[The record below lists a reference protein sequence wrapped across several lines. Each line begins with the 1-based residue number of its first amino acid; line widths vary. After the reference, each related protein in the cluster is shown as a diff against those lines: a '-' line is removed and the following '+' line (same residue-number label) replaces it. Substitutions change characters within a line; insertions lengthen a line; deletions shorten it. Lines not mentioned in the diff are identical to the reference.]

1 MIKWPI
7 TYEDYDGNQRTEEA
21 WFHLTKTE
29 LIEMELSTYGMER
42 MLNKITSEQD
52 NVKIFATLKDLILK
66 AYGEK
71 SLDGRS
77 FVKSPEKSAAFAQT
91 AAFDAL
97 IMSFFSDSSRAAEF
111 VRGIVP
117 KELAEE
123 AARVKANALPE
134 AKVVPI
140 SNNP

>member
-1 MIKWPI
+1 
-7 TYEDYDGNQRTEEA
+7 
-21 WFHLTKTE
+21 
-29 LIEMELSTYGMER
+29 
-42 MLNKITSEQD
+42 
-52 NVKIFATLKDLILK
+52 
-66 AYGEK
+66 
-71 SLDGRS
+71 
-77 FVKSPEKSAAFAQT
+77 
-91 AAFDAL
+91 
-97 IMSFFSDSSRAAEF
+97 MSFFSDSSRAAEF